1 MESDG
6 TSTPAPEAPSST
18 SVSGT
23 ESGGLPFEVIVGLV
37 IGILLSLLLGV
48 FLAVGVFCLMK
59 CRQTCCKTSEDKI
72 HGFGKYTDFNA

>member
-6 TSTPAPEAPSST
+6 TSTPASEAPSST

-37 IGILLSLLLGV
+37 IGMYNLASGMLKLKLERIL
-48 FLAVGVFCLMK
+48 
-59 CRQTCCKTSEDKI
+59 
-72 HGFGKYTDFNA
+72 